1 MDWKDYA
8 QKQDCAFRGPEA
20 ERFFLEL
27 SDTDAHSHAIA
38 ESLEKNGVGPW
49 RPGYNFGAFA
59 AEWGYGYT
67 HLRGQKDGMG
77 REIGGAEDPPPA
89 DRPQALEAAEKFLRQ
104 FYIREMPRPWV
115 SMNGHYPWHHYAGE
129 FGYDR
134 LGTEVGENINNI
146 QWHIALNR
154 GAAVQ
159 YQRPWFIDF
168 SSWYGPG
175 VLDYFV
181 PPHWP
186 EYSGSDRG
194 HSLSLVRRSF
204 YMSYM
209 AGADEVVA
217 ESGGVIA
224 VLPETDAG
232 GLHKLSPYGEL
243 CREFYRFTQQYP
255 QVGNAYVP
263 LALLLDKYHGAYPG
277 FEGRKAFGQFP
288 YGPGDEMIWRVVDTF
303 FPGGWEVQGKQE
315 TGCLV
320 NTPYGDGI
328 DVLLQNAPA
337 DVLARYPMLLPA
349 GNVQW
354 QPGEVERLTAYV
366 RAGGTLLLNSAYAAA
381 FGLKGSP
388 CGRYPSGGGQI
399 VLYGAQPFDTAEL
412 PTLLD
417 ELWQTYMPV
426 RFSEPIEYSLNLAAD
441 YVYLMLV
448 HNRGVT
454 KDYHTPVQIDR
465 SAGIQLTVTWNE
477 ELPGVIEEILTG
489 EQPVVSGRG
498 FVTGL
503 EPGEIK
509 IFKWKR

>member
-1 MDWKDYA
+1 
-8 QKQDCAFRGPEA
+8 
-20 ERFFLEL
+20 
-27 SDTDAHSHAIA
+27 
-38 ESLEKNGVGPW
+38 
-49 RPGYNFGAFA
+49 
-59 AEWGYGYT
+59 
-67 HLRGQKDGMG
+67 
-77 REIGGAEDPPPA
+77 
-89 DRPQALEAAEKFLRQ
+89 
-104 FYIREMPRPWV
+104 
-115 SMNGHYPWHHYAGE
+115 
-129 FGYDR
+129 
-134 LGTEVGENINNI
+134 
-146 QWHIALNR
+146 
-154 GAAVQ
+154 
-159 YQRPWFIDF
+159 
-168 SSWYGPG
+168 
-175 VLDYFV
+175 
-181 PPHWP
+181 
-186 EYSGSDRG
+186 
-194 HSLSLVRRSF
+194 
-204 YMSYM
+204 
-209 AGADEVVA
+209 
-217 ESGGVIA
+217 
-224 VLPETDAG
+224 
-232 GLHKLSPYGEL
+232 
-243 CREFYRFTQQYP
+243 
-255 QVGNAYVP
+255 
-263 LALLLDKYHGAYPG
+263 
-277 FEGRKAFGQFP
+277 
-288 YGPGDEMIWRVVDTF
+288 
-303 FPGGWEVQGKQE
+303 
-315 TGCLV
+315 
-320 NTPYGDGI
+320 
-328 DVLLQNAPA
+328 
-337 DVLARYPMLLPA
+337 MLLPA

-489 EQPVVSGRG
+489 EQPVVSGRC